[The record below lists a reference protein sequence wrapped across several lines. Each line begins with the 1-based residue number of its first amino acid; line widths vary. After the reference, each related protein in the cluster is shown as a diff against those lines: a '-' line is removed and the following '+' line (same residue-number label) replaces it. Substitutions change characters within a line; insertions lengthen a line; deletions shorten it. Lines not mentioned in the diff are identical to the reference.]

1 VLDDEPL
8 MTEYLPAAHAMQS
21 DSASLPI
28 EPRYVPGGQ
37 SRHDVLDDEPLMTEY
52 LPAAHAMQ
60 SDSASLAI
68 VSRYVPGG
76 Q

>member
-1 VLDDEPL
+1 MDDEPL

-28 EPRYVPGGQ
+28 VSRYVPGGQ
-37 SRHDVLDDEPLMTEY
+37 SRHVVLDDEPLMTEY
-52 LPAAHAMQ
+52 LPAAQAMQ
-60 SDSASLAI
+60 LDRASLPI